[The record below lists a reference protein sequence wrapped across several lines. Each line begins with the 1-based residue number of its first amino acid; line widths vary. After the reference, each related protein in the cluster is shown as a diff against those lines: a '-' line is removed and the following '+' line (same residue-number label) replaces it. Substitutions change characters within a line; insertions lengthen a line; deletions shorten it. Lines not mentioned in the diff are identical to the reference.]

1 MKDHKRSGADP
12 RQGTDPENLNQTSG
26 NKDTQLTNKEALK
39 HLKELHLQAQRL
51 KYPSLPYYTSPQ
63 FTASKS
69 NDLTRCV
76 QTFLK
81 LKGWHCE
88 RTGNEGRII
97 DDRQTYT
104 DIVGNLRTI
113 GNIKR
118 IKSSGMKGTS
128 DLKAIINGRFVAIE
142 IKQELTRDKQR
153 PDQKRYQ
160 AEVEASGGLYV
171 IVTSFAMFVNWY
183 YSNIGE
189 LR

>member
-1 MKDHKRSGADP
+1 MQEAARFKAIP
-12 RQGTDPENLNQTSG
+12 
-26 NKDTQLTNKEALK
+26 TQYSDRTALAHLRELYINDSKIK
-39 HLKELHLQAQRL
+39 H
-51 KYPSLPYYTSPQ
+51 PNLPYYSAPVFSARKT
-63 FTASKS
+63 

-88 RTGNEGRII
+88 RTGNEGRTI
-97 DDRQTYT
+97 DKRQTYT

-113 GNIKR
+113 GSIQR
-118 IKSSGMKGTS
+118 VKSSGMKGTS

-142 IKQELTRDKQR
+142 IKNELTHDRQR

-183 YSNIGE
+183 YNSMGG